1 MGEVNFTEQSLS
13 DLEEIGRYI
22 SLDSITYARLQIE
35 KILSRTDILESFPQI
50 GRIVPELKNKLIR
63 ELIEGNFRIIYFIV
77 NKQTVHILT
86 IHHSAR
92 RFNATQLRKLIRKI
106 KND

>member
-1 MGEVNFTEQSLS
+1 MGEVRFTEQSVN

-22 SLDSITYARLQIE
+22 SLDSTTYARLQIE
-35 KILSRTDILESFPQI
+35 KIISRTDILEIFPRI
-50 GRIVPELKNKLIR
+50 GRVVPELNNKSVR
-63 ELIEGNFRIIYFIV
+63 EIIEGNFRIIYLIV

-106 KND
+106 K